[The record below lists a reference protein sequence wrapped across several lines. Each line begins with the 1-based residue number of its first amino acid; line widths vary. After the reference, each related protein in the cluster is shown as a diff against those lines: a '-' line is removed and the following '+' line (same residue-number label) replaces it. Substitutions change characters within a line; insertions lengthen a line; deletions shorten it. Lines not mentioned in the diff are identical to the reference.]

1 MWYLKTI
8 LIASLSVSSLLI
20 LNAFASPQAF
30 EREMVEPTDDVERNQ
45 IVQEVIHPFIRA
57 LQLGD
62 TVTLE
67 RYIDGDLG
75 VMIGKLVRENKAY
88 PQFLRDHYGG
98 SKLRGSIEVFR
109 PRQSQGHASSRKRK
123 KDDDIVSAEGS
134 LSKKKIRRTAVVSID
149 RVNGP
154 SENFHLSLRR
164 DQQGTWKVV
173 GKR

>member
-8 LIASLSVSSLLI
+8 LIASISLCGL
-20 LNAFASPQAF
+20 LVMNAFASHQAF
-30 EREMVEPTDDVERNQ
+30 EREMFEPTDDVERNQ
-45 IVQEVIHPFIRA
+45 IVQELIHPFIRA

-67 RYIDGDLG
+67 RYIDGNLL

-109 PRQSQGHASSRKRK
+109 PRQLQGNVSSRKRK
-123 KDDDIVSAEGS
+123 KDDDILSAKGS
-134 LSKKKIRRTAVVSID
+134 LSNKKIRRTAVVSID

-154 SENFHLSLRR
+154 SESFHLSLNR